1 MYGLYK
7 NWYPYPYLPVAVP
20 RQVGA
25 VDTPPQPPAEGRP
38 RERIFEE
45 SFLETLL
52 LLNKGNVGTFY
63 FTYPNN
69 SQWNAKSVRGTVMTS
84 GRDHIVIREMQSDKR
99 IMLLMANLDWVEFE
113 GEIRYPSPPAY
124 SSQTYQASAQPPEEG
139 PIVVPPPIVT
149 G

>member
-1 MYGLYK
+1 MLNLSK

-20 RQVGA
+20 RQIGGVGEA
-25 VDTPPQPPAEGRP
+25 PPTGAANDRP

-52 LLNKGNVGTFY
+52 LLNKGLTATFY

-69 SQWNAKSVRGTVMTS
+69 TQWNAKSVRGVVLTS
-84 GRDHIVIREMQSDKR
+84 GRDHIVIHETQTNKR

-113 GEIRYPSPPAY
+113 GQITYPSPPAY
-124 SSQTYQASAQPPEEG
+124 SSMGQQASAQPDGPE
-139 PIVVPPPIVT
+139 VVPPPIVK